1 MLISDYANLPE
12 NKSGFWI
19 EKLYSESNQ
28 CSYLV
33 FYEGYSCFNNSISEA
48 KKNLVEH
55 HEAIQAKHQEIVA
68 NCRKSLRRKAIYEWL
83 KNLDEN
89 SLYIPH

>member
-19 EKLYSESNQ
+19 EKLYSENNQ
-28 CSYLV
+28 CSFLV
-33 FYEGYSCFNNSISEA
+33 FYEGYSSFNNSISEA
-48 KKNLVEH
+48 KKNLTEH
-55 HEAIQAKHQEIVA
+55 HLNVQAKHQSIVA
-68 NCRKSLRRKAIYEWL
+68 SCRKSLRRKAVYEWL

-89 SLYIPH
+89 QLYIRH